1 MNAME
6 RRKFLKVLS
15 GAAVTTAVS
24 GIGTLVEAQ
33 VARGGRRG
41 GPPGAGM
48 DTLGLIYYVDGQNR
62 LMWNRHEGR
71 GDGSFRWAEPTNR
84 QVGSGWD
91 FRHVFSE

>member
-33 VARGGRRG
+33 VALEADGEAGPLVRAWTRG
-41 GPPGAGM
+41 A
-48 DTLGLIYYVDGQNR
+48 
-62 LMWNRHEGR
+62 
-71 GDGSFRWAEPTNR
+71 
-84 QVGSGWD
+84 
-91 FRHVFSE
+91 